1 LQRIFSKFRSGLSRT
16 RSNLVDGI
24 SKAVTGKVKL
34 DEATFETIEERLI
47 AADLGVET
55 SLDVIETLRSR
66 LGVRDRS
73 DLDGVLQ
80 ILKDELRRRLV
91 DPAASAEAQSRDGA
105 VPHVILVTG
114 VNGVGKTTT
123 IGKLANLYRGDG
135 KRVLIGAADTYRA
148 AALQQLEIWAQR
160 AGAEIVRNKPGAD
173 PASVAFDTIAA
184 AQSRKV
190 DVVIIDTAG
199 RLHTKSNLMEEL
211 KKIKRVIARRIPGAP
226 HEVLLVLDATT
237 GQNGFAQAQQF
248 KDAVGVT
255 GVVLT
260 KLDGTAKGG
269 IVFAIQ
275 EQLGLPV
282 QYIGVGEQI
291 DDLQPFDPE
300 TYVEALFA

>member
-1 LQRIFSKFRSGLSRT
+1 MKGLFSKFRSGLSRT
-16 RSNLVDGI
+16 RSNLVGGI

-34 DEATFETIEERLI
+34 DEETFETIEEKLI
-47 AADLGVET
+47 AADLGVDT
-55 SLDVIETLRSR
+55 SLDVIETLRSK
-66 LGVRDRS
+66 LSVRDRS
-73 DLDGVLQ
+73 DLDSVLQ
-80 ILKDELRRRLV
+80 ILKDELRQRLIE
-91 DPAASAEAQSRDGA
+91 PAVQAESQSQNGA
-105 VPHVILVTG
+105 VPHVILVSG

-123 IGKLANLYRGDG
+123 IGKLANLYRSDG

-184 AQSRKV
+184 AQNRNV

-211 KKIKRVIARRIPGAP
+211 KKIERVIARRIPGAP
-226 HEVLLVLDATT
+226 HEVLLVLDAAT
-237 GQNGFAQAQQF
+237 GQNGFAQARQF
-248 KDAVGVT
+248 KDAVHVT

-291 DDLQPFDPE
+291 DDLQPFDPA